1 MDKARRVTASA
12 AVFVLVCF
20 FLPWVQVSCGGAEES
35 ASGYDLARGGDQ
47 LLWLVP
53 LLMLGVIL
61 LCLTRVWERMHTVF
75 ALVSTA
81 GGLLSAY
88 LMNLERRDAESL
100 AVARMTG
107 WFWLGFFSSLVV
119 VISALVSYFRR
130 KRPDGRR

>member
-1 MDKARRVTASA
+1 MERTRRVTLSA

-20 FLPWVQVSCGGAEES
+20 FMPWVQVSCGGARDS
-35 ASGYDLARGGDQ
+35 ASGFDLARGGDQ

-53 LLMLGVIL
+53 LLMLAVIL
-61 LCLTRVWERMHTVF
+61 LGVTRVWKRMPTVF
-75 ALVSTA
+75 ALASAA
-81 GGLLSAY
+81 GGLISAY

-119 VISALVSYFRR
+119 VISALASYL
-130 KRPDGRR
+130 KRSKPT